1 MTKSRSSRKK
11 SSKSSPVRKRSGLW
25 RFLFRA
31 GALGLVLLAGWM
43 VYLDAVVTSRFEG
56 RRFEV
61 PSRVYA
67 RPLELY
73 DGASVSASGLAREL
87 ELAGYRAGDGVRAGT
102 YQRNGGRFVISA
114 RGFRFPDGEEP
125 RRRLSLVVSGDRV
138 QSFSVVAGPDSPI
151 VRLEPA
157 QIGGIYPSHR
167 EDRVLVRLDEV
178 PELLLLGLMA
188 IEDRQFYEHYG
199 VAPLSIARAMLAN
212 IKAGQIVQGGST
224 LTQQLVKNFFLT
236 RDQTLL
242 RKGNEALMSVLLEW
256 HYEKDDILE
265 TYLNEVYLGQAG
277 NRSINGFG
285 LASQFFFGEPLKDLD
300 VHQIALLIGMVK
312 GPSYYNPRRHP
323 ERAKARRD
331 LVLSEMAEAGL
342 ISADDAA
349 RAIRQPLNVS
359 ARPSYTDNRYPAYID
374 LVRRHLGRDY
384 REEDLQSEGLR
395 IFTTLDPAVQDASE
409 KAVRDTLPRLARG
422 ETREA
427 LEAALVVTAKDT
439 GEVLA
444 LVGGKDPEF
453 AGFNR
458 AVDAR
463 RPIGSLIKPFT
474 YLAALEQADRY
485 TLITP
490 VQDRAFTLEFD
501 DGRLWQPK
509 NFDGEERGEVPLHLA
524 LSRSYNLPAVRVGLD
539 VGIPRVQEVLR
550 AFGVTTPISDYPSL
564 LLGSMSLTP
573 AEVAQLYQGLATSG
587 FNTPL
592 RTIREVTDAR
602 NEPLSRYSLK
612 VDRVADPAAVH
623 LVQYAMQET
632 MQEGTGRSAYLTLP
646 DRLTLAGKTG
656 TTDQGRDS
664 WFAGFSGDYL
674 AVAWVGRDDNGPTV
688 LTGASGALPVWSAM
702 MAQLPQHGFSPV
714 MPDGVQYHWVNAR
727 EQALTGERCEDARL
741 VPFIAGSEPQQRLDC
756 DGQFG
761 RQIRSWFEGLFR

>member
-1 MTKSRSSRKK
+1 M
-11 SSKSSPVRKRSGLW
+11 
-25 RFLFRA
+25 FRV

-73 DGASVSASGLAREL
+73 DGASVSAAGLAREL

-102 YQRNGGRFVISA
+102 YQRNGGRFMISA

-178 PELLLLGLMA
+178 PELLPLGLMA

-236 RDQTLL
+236 RDQTLV
-242 RKGNEALMSVLLEW
+242 RKGNEALMSILLEW

-349 RAIRQPLNVS
+349 RAIGQPLGVS

-409 KAVRDTLPRLARG
+409 KAIRDTLPRLARG
-422 ETREA
+422 ETREV

-453 AGFNR
+453 AASTG
-458 AVDAR
+458 
-463 RPIGSLIKPFT
+463 P
-474 YLAALEQADRY
+474 
-485 TLITP
+485 
-490 VQDRAFTLEFD
+490 
-501 DGRLWQPK
+501 W
-509 NFDGEERGEVPLHLA
+509 
-524 LSRSYNLPAVRVGLD
+524 
-539 VGIPRVQEVLR
+539 
-550 AFGVTTPISDYPSL
+550 
-564 LLGSMSLTP
+564 TP
-573 AEVAQLYQGLATSG
+573 AGPLA
-587 FNTPL
+587 
-592 RTIREVTDAR
+592 R
-602 NEPLSRYSLK
+602 
-612 VDRVADPAAVH
+612 
-623 LVQYAMQET
+623 
-632 MQEGTGRSAYLTLP
+632 
-646 DRLTLAGKTG
+646 
-656 TTDQGRDS
+656 
-664 WFAGFSGDYL
+664 
-674 AVAWVGRDDNGPTV
+674 
-688 LTGASGALPVWSAM
+688 
-702 MAQLPQHGFSPV
+702 
-714 MPDGVQYHWVNAR
+714 
-727 EQALTGERCEDARL
+727 
-741 VPFIAGSEPQQRLDC
+741 
-756 DGQFG
+756 
-761 RQIRSWFEGLFR
+761 